1 MDGVLDELQ
10 LRPGYP
16 VIGGSDIGED
26 DDDDDAQG
34 SEPGPETADY
44 WRKKAEENDYAHK
57 EAVRKISDQGEQ
69 IAQLNQTFQH
79 LVLANQ
85 QRQQQAAAQTQQQP
99 QNEWQAYYQSLA
111 GQQNGQNQQ
120 QAPPQ
125 GLTPEQ
131 VAALADQ
138 RAQQQ
143 IQNTMASLQQQDAKA
158 AHLYQKFV
166 TEKPDLVAHQDVVA
180 RFYAAADPRVPMEQR
195 YQYAVSQVEAM
206 VNSGRL
212 PKAPKQRQNNYGG
225 SISGGQMNPYVM
237 PHQGAEGKPV
247 SMNDMAREL
256 SAWTEERR
264 ERLDN
269 RKNLTR

>member
-16 VIGGSDIGED
+16 VIGGSDIDED
-26 DDDDDAQG
+26 DEETQG
-34 SEPGPETADY
+34 TSEPGPETADY
-44 WRKKAEENDYAHK
+44 WRRKAEENDYAHK
-57 EAVRKISDQGEQ
+57 EAVRKISEQGDQ

-85 QRQQQAAAQTQQQP
+85 QRQQQAQPAQQQP

-111 GQQNGQNQQ
+111 GQQSGQQ
-120 QAPPQ
+120 QAQAPQ

-143 IQNTMASLQQQDAKA
+143 IQSTIYGLQQQDAKA
-158 AHLYQKFV
+158 AALYQKFV
-166 TEKPDLVAHQDVVA
+166 SEKPDLVPHQDVVA

-206 VNSGRL
+206 VQGGRL
-212 PKAPKQRQNNYGG
+212 PKAPRQRQNNYGG

-256 SAWTEERR
+256 AAWTEERR